1 MKLDSLIKDLKDK
14 QLLGKVQAVV
24 YTVEYQKRGLPHAH
38 ICIFLYPDSKLSSV
52 EDIDPKIFAE
62 IPNKDEDPVLYSFV
76 KDFMIHGPCGAY
88 NPKCSCMIDNKCSK
102 NFPKRFSENTCVD
115 TDGFP
120 IYKRPDNRR
129 YVDKSGFD
137 LDNGYVVPYSKY
149 LLKRYQGHI
158 NVEWCNQS
166 GSIKYLFK
174 YINNGPDRATISVG
188 KDNNHDEQEDVDEIK
203 EYYDCRYLSACEATW
218 RILAYD
224 VHYRIPSVTRLPF
237 HLPGKQ
243 SVVYGADE
251 DVDNVLEKESVS
263 SSMFTSWMKC
273 NQLYEEAR
281 QLTYVEF
288 PTKFTWKLE
297 QKHWERRK
305 SGCSIGRIH
314 AISLALGD
322 AYFLRVLLNKVKG
335 PQSFEDIRTVNGKLH
350 ETFRDACFELGLLDD
365 DSEYIEAIK
374 EVSHSGTGFYIRSL
388 FVTMLTSHSLS
399 RPDVVWNNTWEL
411 LSDGILYN
419 QRRMLNSPAL
429 PDEEIKNLTLCEIE
443 KILLRNANTLK
454 NFETMPFPDY
464 EFVASSNNPLI
475 NEELS
480 YDKEVQNT
488 EYNILLSSLT
498 DEQRIVFE
506 EIMNVITLNK
516 GGSFFVYGYG
526 GTGKTFLWKNLVA
539 TIRSKGEIVINV
551 ASSGIASLLLS
562 SRTAHSRFH
571 IPINLNETSSC
582 NIKPFTDESHLL
594 TKTSLII
601 WDEAPMTHKHA
612 FESLD
617 RTLRDILGCRN
628 QPFGGKVIVF
638 GGDFRQILP
647 VVQHGTRQDVV
658 LRLTK
663 KMRLTIGCDSS
674 NIEQARL
681 FAKWFLDLG
690 EEKVGGPSDGE
701 TEIEIPDDLL
711 IKDSLDPLSDLIE
724 FVYPDIL
731 SNYKNKEF
739 FEQRAVLAPTNEV
752 VEQINNRLL
761 EMLPGSEYEYLSSDS
776 VCFDESF
783 SDSFDERLYAPD
795 ILNGLNISMLSVALL
810 AGNPFL
816 LLEKKFGNYLGE
828 PSASNNYYVS
838 KLFIDEDIPAI
849 NVFKQSNIENGGAL
863 SSSSQRSISS
873 SSVCMVN
880 EDFLERTP
888 FNLIAEIEI
897 DKIKSVIILATI
909 VYIPPIQEWHYFA
922 CGGNS
927 YSSSRYNR
935 YCFINIWDKEAFKIL
950 NVTAESLVEETKG
963 SFNIP
968 TVFNIMLQ
976 RKYAFKIDI
985 KEYYILKNS
994 MNFNI
999 AKLSEDS
1006 FIVNCLE
1013 KKSNTDMV
1021 EISEQNPLTGG
1032 DCRSEDTVNNNELIS
1047 ITGENSITPISNGDT
1062 NRQSSPPSDLKR
1074 KLGDIYDIDDDAV
1087 ANSTNKSKEKQVSC
1101 DISGDNN
1108 LLIPKK
1114 EK

>member
-14 QLLGKVQAVV
+14 QPLGKVQAVV

-38 ICIFLYPDSKLSSV
+38 ICIFLHPDCKLSSV
-52 EDIDPKIFAE
+52 EDIDPKISAE

-76 KDFMIHGPCGAY
+76 KDFMIHGPCGDY

-166 GSIKYLFK
+166 GSIKYLFR

-203 EYYDCRYLSACEATW
+203 EYYDCRYLSTCEATW

-243 SVVYGADE
+243 LVVYGADE

-281 QLTYVEF
+281 QLTYVKF

-297 QKHWERRK
+297 QKRWERRK
-305 SGCSIGRIH
+305 SGFSIGRIH

-411 LSDGILYN
+411 LSNGILYN
-419 QRRMLNSPAL
+419 QRRMLNSPDLAL

-480 YDKEVQNT
+480 YDREVLNT

-506 EIMNVITLNK
+506 KIMNVITLNK
-516 GGSFFVYGYG
+516 G
-526 GTGKTFLWKNLVA
+526 
-539 TIRSKGEIVINV
+539 
-551 ASSGIASLLLS
+551 
-562 SRTAHSRFH
+562 
-571 IPINLNETSSC
+571 
-582 NIKPFTDESHLL
+582 
-594 TKTSLII
+594 
-601 WDEAPMTHKHA
+601 
-612 FESLD
+612 D

-647 VVQHGTRQDVV
+647 VVQHGTRQDV
-658 LRLTK
+658 
-663 KMRLTIGCDSS
+663 
-674 NIEQARL
+674 ARL

-690 EEKVGGPSDGE
+690 EGKVGGPSDGD

-752 VEQINNRLL
+752 VE
-761 EMLPGSEYEYLSSDS
+761 
-776 VCFDESF
+776 
-783 SDSFDERLYAPD
+783 
-795 ILNGLNISMLSVALL
+795 
-810 AGNPFL
+810 
-816 LLEKKFGNYLGE
+816 
-828 PSASNNYYVS
+828 
-838 KLFIDEDIPAI
+838 
-849 NVFKQSNIENGGAL
+849 
-863 SSSSQRSISS
+863 
-873 SSVCMVN
+873 
-880 EDFLERTP
+880 
-888 FNLIAEIEI
+888 
-897 DKIKSVIILATI
+897 
-909 VYIPPIQEWHYFA
+909 
-922 CGGNS
+922 
-927 YSSSRYNR
+927 
-935 YCFINIWDKEAFKIL
+935 
-950 NVTAESLVEETKG
+950 
-963 SFNIP
+963 
-968 TVFNIMLQ
+968 
-976 RKYAFKIDI
+976 
-985 KEYYILKNS
+985 
-994 MNFNI
+994 
-999 AKLSEDS
+999 
-1006 FIVNCLE
+1006 
-1013 KKSNTDMV
+1013 
-1021 EISEQNPLTGG
+1021 
-1032 DCRSEDTVNNNELIS
+1032 
-1047 ITGENSITPISNGDT
+1047 
-1062 NRQSSPPSDLKR
+1062 
-1074 KLGDIYDIDDDAV
+1074 
-1087 ANSTNKSKEKQVSC
+1087 
-1101 DISGDNN
+1101 
-1108 LLIPKK
+1108 
-1114 EK
+1114 